1 MGIEY
6 MNDKLYTTLFKLRQI
21 IEVPAPNC
29 RTLQYALNLNVI
41 DNINTLMAQLDES
54 QNLREIEI
62 IFDTTT
68 IQIQPSLKEIV
79 DVKNHIFYFS
89 SFLSEFS
96 QYDDNFH
103 IITKTLNDIV
113 LFIDTHYLKKD

>member
-1 MGIEY
+1 MK
-6 MNDKLYTTLFKLRQI
+6 NDKLYNTLFKLRQI

-29 RTLQYALNLNVI
+29 RTLHYALNLNVI

-54 QNLREIEI
+54 QNLSEIEI
-62 IFDTTT
+62 IFDMTM

-89 SFLSEFS
+89 SFLEEFS
-96 QYDDNFH
+96 QYDVNFH

-113 LFIDTHYLKKD
+113 SFIDTHYLKKD